1 MTLNIDNLNKKLNIG
16 MDLVMQR
23 GRKDNFTRPFNITPK
38 PCQFYQPILKHYLI
52 VGLLMIRLENLR
64 KLFAIILQPL
74 LLIIEMRLL
83 TTIKEYLLIERGT
96 IKWQLRTSLERYN
109 LSLIK
114 QIFITIEVLRIGSRR
129 KWRRLLKIIPLLSKL
144 IQSTLR

>member
-1 MTLNIDNLNKKLNIG
+1 MH
-16 MDLVMQR
+16 R
-23 GRKDNFTRPFNITPK
+23 GRKDNFTRPFKITPK

-64 KLFAIILQPL
+64 KLFATILQPL
-74 LLIIEMRLL
+74 QSIIEMLLL
-83 TTIKEYLLIERGT
+83 TTIKAYLLIERGI
-96 IKWQLRTSLERYN
+96 IKWLLKTSLERYN

-114 QIFITIEVLRIGSRR
+114 QISITIEVLPIGSRN